1 MPQLQTAVRYRWT
14 DLPADRPMER
24 LRRRRV
30 IGEQAMI
37 SEVLLEKGCVVPTHA
52 HENEQFAHVVRGKLR
67 FGIGAEGG
75 PDRHDV
81 VVGAGEIM
89 HLPANVPHS
98 AEALEE
104 TLVLDIFSPTSEKTG
119 IG

>member
-1 MPQLQTAVRYRWT
+1 M
-14 DLPADRPMER
+14 
-24 LRRRRV
+24 V
-30 IGEQAMI
+30 IEAG
-37 SEVLLEKGCVVPTHA
+37 EVL
-52 HENEQFAHVVRGKLR
+52 
-67 FGIGAEGG
+67 
-75 PDRHDV
+75 
-81 VVGAGEIM
+81 